1 MLPTPEPLKKMEKLI
16 DRWRDPKSAKDAD
29 NTRKQILELL
39 ENDAYKNMGESANQN
54 YILRNRVFA
63 TAHKLRTFR
72 DNPFF
77 AYLAYEQEIVIEEEK
92 EAFVIGQAVD
102 DLLTDK
108 KGFEKKYEIV
118 ARRGE
123 SEKIQLTNT
132 QGKIVLAAGEEFR
145 SRHFFPKK
153 IEKHNVVFMLQGKI
167 PCKME
172 LDTIDFK
179 RKAFGDIKTCASI
192 ETFDPQRWGY
202 DFIMSF
208 YQMGIKELYGE
219 LFAGELYVVDK
230 STDGSRSDC
239 YVFRQETLSQFH
251 EEINNLVKRYIQCQL
266 SGVWPFTLDLNGSIE
281 DRRKFFRSPFYSH
294 ESCRQFKDKML
305 PLQI

>member
-1 MLPTPEPLKKMEKLI
+1 MLATPKPLSKMQSLI
-16 DRWRDPKSAKDAD
+16 EQWRDGKKKDEA
-29 NTRKQILELL
+29 RKKVLALL
-39 ENDAYKNMGESANQN
+39 EDPDYQKMGNSANEN
-54 YILRNRVFA
+54 YILRNRPFC

-72 DNPFF
+72 ENPFF

-108 KGFEKKYEIV
+108 KGFDKKYEIV
-118 ARRGE
+118 SRR
-123 SEKIQLTNT
+123 SNDAEKIQLTNT
-132 QGKIVLAAGEEFR
+132 QGKIVLAAGEEFK

-153 IEKHNVVFMLQGKI
+153 IEKHNVVFMLQDKI

-172 LDTIDFK
+172 LDTIDFE

-192 ETFDPQRWGY
+192 ETFDPQKWGY

-219 LFAGELYVVDK
+219 LFQGELYALSKD
-230 STDGSRSDC
+230 SDGCRSDC
-239 YVFRQETLSQFH
+239 FVFRQETLSQFH
-251 EEINNLVKRYIQCQL
+251 AEIDALVKRYIQCQL

-294 ESCRQFKDKML
+294 ESCKSFKDKML

>member
-1 MLPTPEPLKKMEKLI
+1 MLDTPKPLAKMETLI
-16 DRWRDPKSAKDAD
+16 EKWRDGKKKDEA
-29 NTRKQILELL
+29 RKAVLALL
-39 ENDAYKNMGESANQN
+39 EDPAYQNMGSTANEN
-54 YILRNRVFA
+54 YILRNRPFV
-63 TAHKLRTFR
+63 TGHKLKTFR
-72 DNPFF
+72 ENPFF
-77 AYLAYEQEIVIEEEK
+77 AYLAYEKEIVIEEEK

-108 KGFEKKYEIV
+108 KVFENKYEIV

-132 QGKIVLAAGEEFR
+132 QGRIVMAAGEEFQ

-153 IEKHNVVFMLQGKI
+153 IEKHNIVFLLHDKI

-192 ETFDPQRWGY
+192 ETFDPQKWSY
-202 DFIMSF
+202 DFLMSF

-219 LFAGELYVVDK
+219 DFKGELYVLDK
-230 STDGSRSDC
+230 SSDGCRSDC
-239 YVFRQETLSQFH
+239 YVFREETLAQFH
-251 EEINNLVKRYIQCQL
+251 AEIEALIKKYIQCQV

-281 DRRKFFRSPFYSH
+281 DRRKFFRSPYYSH
-294 ESCRQFKDKML
+294 ELCKQFKEKML